1 MLTHKDEQRNGIDG
15 DAISGARQD
24 THQPVRSHRRL
35 WGVAFVGLVVLTIA
49 VIFAVVSRR
58 REDRGAREAAA
69 AEANTLPSVRTTVV
83 KRAASGG
90 TLEIPGTTMPL
101 TEAYLYSR
109 ASGYLQK
116 RFVDIGDRVRAG
128 QLLAVVSAPD
138 LDEQV
143 QQAEA
148 TVEQTKSVLG
158 QMQAQLNLATL
169 TWNRWKVL
177 VAKGV
182 FSRQDGDT
190 QEANYRV
197 ALANEQASESNVRAA
212 DANLRR
218 LRVMQQF
225 ERITAPFDG
234 IITARNVDVG
244 ALISAQGTGL
254 GPSAIAAGGSE
265 AAGLSNSAGASGGI
279 DSASHPL
286 TGESQGGQLFTEAET
301 DRLRI
306 LVSVPEAYAGSIK
319 PGEKAEL
326 HFDGLPHVSYTGRV
340 TRTADAID
348 TNTRTMLTEV
358 QVSNRDGHLKTG
370 MYVLVAFEGAAMD
383 RPLVVPGDAIVVRN
397 DHDAVAV
404 IRQGIVHFTPVSPGR
419 DYGNVTQ
426 IVSGL
431 QEGEVIALNVTDD
444 VREGAHVNAVDSTST
459 NNTQNP
465 QSHRAAQQ
473 GQHGPDSTVAKR
485 SRAKR
490 LGDAR

>member
-1 MLTHKDEQRNGIDG
+1 MLNQKNEPWNAVEVATM
-15 DAISGARQD
+15 SGARGL
-24 THQPVRSHRRL
+24 THEPVHSRRRFWASTFL
-35 WGVAFVGLVVLTIA
+35 GFVVLMIA
-49 VIFAVVSRR
+49 VILAVVSRR
-58 REDRGAREAAA
+58 REDRGAREAADT
-69 AEANTLPSVRTTVV
+69 EANTLPSVQTTAVE
-83 KRAASGG
+83 RAASGG
-90 TLEIPGTTMPL
+90 SLDIPGTTMPL

-116 RFVDIGDRVRAG
+116 RFVDIGDHVRAG

-143 QQAEA
+143 QQAQA
-148 TVEQTKSVLG
+148 AVEQTRSVLG

-197 ALANEQASESNVRAA
+197 ALANEQSSESNVRAA

-225 ERITAPFDG
+225 ERIAAPFDG

-244 ALISAQGTGL
+244 ALISAQGSGL

-306 LVSVPEAYAGSIK
+306 LVSVPEAYAVSIK
-319 PGEKAEL
+319 AGQTAEL

-340 TRTADAID
+340 TRTADSID

-358 QVSNRDGHLKTG
+358 QVANPNGRLKTG
-370 MYVLVAFEGAAMD
+370 MSVLVAFEGTSME
-383 RPLVVPGDAIVVRN
+383 RPLVVPGDAIVIRN

-404 IRQGIVHFTPVSPGR
+404 VRRGTVHFTPVTPGR

-444 VREGAHVNAVDSTST
+444 VKEGARVNAVHATSIDDS
-459 NNTQNP
+459 QKP
-465 QSHRAAQQ
+465 LGLPRAEER
-473 GQHGPDSTVAKR
+473 HYGPDSAGAKR
-485 SRAKR
+485 SRPTHA
-490 LGDAR
+490 GDAR